1 MKNQKK
7 QDLKE
12 KLKNESFLVRESSM
26 EVLKEF
32 EVLETLANDFADES
46 KSDYWAKNNSRF
58 IKPLIK

>member
-12 KLKNESFLVRESSM
+12 KLKKESFLVRESSM

-32 EVLETLANDFADES
+32 EKIDTLVNDLADES
-46 KSDYWAKNNSRF
+46 KSDYWAKKQKQIHKTTS
-58 IKPLIK
+58 